1 MPRLLKRKEK
11 EPEELLPRLLM
22 PSHIRERPDHIA
34 VNERLN
40 RVLIAVG
47 YPRLVEL
54 GFLDR
59 IIRAKGD
66 FDISLHIQ
74 PASLDAIRFRLN
86 RLIVKQK
93 ADLIAAEAKG
103 VDAPSLRILYED
115 TLGLLRLVERGEE
128 KVFDA
133 GLYINIKGKKAE
145 ELDLLTAKVK
155 AELDGIGIVSRQPT
169 FRMRDGLQSM
179 LPLAT
184 DGLKALRTLTTSAL
198 AECFPFTSSYLD
210 AEAGGIIVAT
220 NRDTGVPIIRDVYA
234 LTNPNIRIAGTSGGG
249 KSYFAK
255 LLMARQA
262 MRDVRTMV
270 IDPNGEYGRIVRA
283 LGGEEVDISRT
294 SDTMINVFDLMG
306 YPLDEKRLSLM
317 DALALMLGKLT
328 TPQRAALDEAVSMA
342 YAKAGMTKEKST
354 WGNRP
359 PVLKD
364 LYDALTELR
373 ARVRERERQ
382 VVYESLMLR
391 LKPYVFG
398 AFSFMNRQTRLDAS
412 SNPLS
417 FNTRDLPRAVRPVM
431 MYIILDY
438 LYSRMRKEPGPKMI
452 VIDEAWSLLSQATEA
467 PFLLEMVKTSRK
479 FHLSLAMVVQE
490 LRDLAGSE
498 VGRSVLANTSSKFFF
513 KQDPSVI
520 DELVELLHL
529 NAHERRILLTAGRGE
544 GLAMMDLEH
553 VPIKVIASPRE
564 DRLVHTTPDRREKE
578 EPERSQP
585 APRVE
590 TAPEGED
597 EEMDLSK
604 GFYKESELTPG
615 QMARLKAAGYVRH
628 RANMLGEGG
637 NSYFWLQPKVPI
649 KQESLEHLFLVR
661 VAEQVARRYTS
672 EVKLFQTRLPDVVF
686 KAGDGGWVAIEVETG
701 TTNKNGNLVEKL
713 RLLRRRYP
721 DRFFFLVSRKDLKR
735 EYAKHGE
742 TITRAELE
750 AKIKSYF

>member
-1 MPRLLKRKEK
+1 MRRLLERKEK

-22 PSHIRERPDHIA
+22 PSHIMERPDHIA
-34 VNERLN
+34 VNDRLN
-40 RVLIAVG
+40 RVLMAVG

-66 FDISLHIQ
+66 FDISLHVQ

-93 ADLIAAEAKG
+93 ADLIAAESKG

-128 KVFDA
+128 KVFDI
-133 GLYINIKGKKAE
+133 GLYINIKGKKPD
-145 ELDLLTAKVK
+145 ELSLLTSKVK
-155 AELDGIGIVSRQPT
+155 AELDGIGIISRQPT

-210 AEAGGIIVAT
+210 PEAGGIILAT
-220 NRDTGVPIIRDVYA
+220 NRDTGVPIIRDLYA
-234 LTNPNIRIAGTSGGG
+234 LTNPNVLVAGTSGGG

-270 IDPNGEYGRIVRA
+270 IDPNGEYGRIVKA

-294 SDTMINVFDLMG
+294 SDTIINVFDLMG

-328 TPQRAALDEAVSMA
+328 TPQKAVLDEAVSVA

-382 VVYESLMLR
+382 VVYESLILR

-398 AFSFMNRQTRLDAS
+398 AFSFMNRQTHMDAS
-412 SNPLS
+412 SNPIS
-417 FNTRDLPRAVRPVM
+417 FNIRDLPRAVRPVM

-438 LYSRMRKEPGPKMI
+438 VYSRMRKEPGPKM
-452 VIDEAWSLLSQATEA
+452 VLIDEAWSLLSQADEA

-490 LRDLAGSE
+490 LRDLAASDA
-498 VGRSVLANTSSKFFF
+498 GRSVLANTSSKFFF
-513 KQDPSVI
+513 KQDPAVI

-529 NAHERRILLTAGRGE
+529 NAHERRLLLTSGRGE

-553 VPIKVIASPRE
+553 VAIKVLASPRE
-564 DRLVHTTPDRREKE
+564 DRLVHTTPGRQEKE
-578 EPERSQP
+578 EQERPRP
-585 APRVE
+585 APRSE
-590 TAPEGED
+590 AAPEEPGD
-597 EEMDLSK
+597 EIELSK
-604 GFYKESELTPG
+604 GFYKESELAPG
-615 QMARLKAAGYVRH
+615 QVVKLKVAGYR
-628 RANMLGEGG
+628 RIRSSKFGSDGTNYYWIL
-637 NSYFWLQPKVPI
+637 PKVSPSN
-649 KQESLEHLFLVR
+649 EGMEHLFLAK
-661 VAEQVARRYTS
+661 VAEEVARRYTGD
-672 EVKLFQTRLPDVVF
+672 VMTFQTRKPDVVF
-686 KAGDGGWVAIEVETG
+686 KAADRRWVAIEVETG
-701 TTNKNGNLVEKL
+701 QTLRVPKKLKEKL
-713 RLLRRRYP
+713 GVLEKYP
-721 DRFFFLVSRKDLKR
+721 AWFFLVTDRGLKAK
-735 EYAKHGE
+735 YAKHGD